1 MRFKENSVAVK
12 VIQGPVGGD
21 NSKLHCKKKGS
32 RCLEVTV
39 Q

>member
-1 MRFKENSVAVK
+1 MKFKEGSLTVK
-12 VIQGPVGGD
+12 VIQGPGGGGTG
-21 NSKLHCKKKGS
+21 KLSFKKKGS